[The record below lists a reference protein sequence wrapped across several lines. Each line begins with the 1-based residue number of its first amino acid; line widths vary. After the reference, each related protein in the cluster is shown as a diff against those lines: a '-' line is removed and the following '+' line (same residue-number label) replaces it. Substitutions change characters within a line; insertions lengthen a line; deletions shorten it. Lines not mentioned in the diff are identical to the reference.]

1 MGRKLCKDSY
11 WQKKCKHL
19 TLEVAYVTISHSTLA
34 RINQPFLPHHRGQEK
49 NQSDIFTE
57 GTFIIY
63 LKELGILVLRYT
75 AFVFCDLFGNSFLRT
90 IVNIFS
96 FLFSDLF
103 VYVLVYVCFPV
114 HSCIEIRILDMECL
128 LLLFFIS
135 VLRLDF
141 LQNL

>member
-19 TLEVAYVTISHSTLA
+19 TLEVAYVTISHSTVA